1 MTVKNFLEYF
11 NLFRTAIKSIE
22 IIQDFNTIL
31 FFSPNDLKHDNMN
44 TFLEKCLLNSFSINS
59 DILKIYVK

>member
-1 MTVKNFLEYF
+1 MTAKSFLEYF
-11 NLFRTAIKSIE
+11 NLIGTAIKSIE

-31 FFSPNDLKHDNMN
+31 FFSPNNLRHGKMN